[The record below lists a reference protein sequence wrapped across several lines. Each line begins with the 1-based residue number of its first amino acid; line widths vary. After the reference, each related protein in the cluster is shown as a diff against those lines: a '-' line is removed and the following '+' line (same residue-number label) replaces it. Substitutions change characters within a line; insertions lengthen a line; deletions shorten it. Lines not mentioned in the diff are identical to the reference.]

1 MTEEEAKKKACCGPV
16 GSGVATGQC
25 QWVESE
31 DVEYVVMWPTR
42 NCMGSACMAWR
53 WHGHVDRATGR
64 LLQGLTDIEY
74 SESDDHVAAV
84 GFCGL
89 AGKP

>member
-1 MTEEEAKKKACCGPV
+1 MTEEEAKRKACCGPV

-25 QWVESE
+25 QWVESD

-42 NCMGSACMAWR
+42 SCMGSACMAWR
-53 WHGHVDRATGR
+53 WEQIPHRWDDNVT
-64 LLQGLTDIEY
+64 
-74 SESDDHVAAV
+74 SEHSPSN
-84 GFCGL
+84 GYCGL

>member
-25 QWVESE
+25 QWVESD

-53 WHGHVDRATGR
+53 WVHNWDGERDMGP
-64 LLQGLTDIEY
+64 
-74 SESDDHVAAV
+74 SED
-84 GFCGL
+84 GYCGL
-89 AGKP
+89 AGRPSYDR